1 MTDDAL
7 ARVKAA
13 RALYIPKPQLA
24 DGFYLNADI
33 DALVREV
40 EAARAF
46 GDAYDEWLGIFR
58 DMIARESID
67 RALDLVRAK
76 GRLGVARE
84 LLDAARKGAP

>member
-7 ARVKAA
+7 AKVKAA

-40 EAARAF
+40 EA
-46 GDAYDEWLGIFR
+46 
-58 DMIARESID
+58 
-67 RALDLVRAK
+67 
-76 GRLGVARE
+76 GRLAADFIRYLDGLWDPADPKEAYRQATFE
-84 LLDAARKGAP
+84 AYDAARKGDPSE